1 MYRMIE
7 LIINHHYHLINQVLI
22 GYHIDTEL
30 YFIVEIESKSVDI
43 LEIQ

>member
-1 MYRMIE
+1 MYLMIE
-7 LIINHHYHLINQVLI
+7 LIRNHHHLINQVLI

-30 YFIVEIESKSVDI
+30 YFIVEIESKPVDL